1 MKNVFWIIVL
11 IIIVIAIYNAFS
23 YMKKGIQFDNVG
35 SLFKVQYGLQGYNT
49 QVPSSS
55 NGVSNTGAGVGSQ
68 NNQEESSNRNVIQEP
83 QRPNITPPA
92 GFTIDQIS
100 SYYRLVRISGVSP
113 AWSWTSTGQ
122 FTLQADGSLKKGID
136 ITGWRVR
143 SNRGDILIPQAVS
156 NYDPSGLFPEGDII
170 LAPGAQAIFYSSAS
184 PIGRNFRMNKCI
196 GFLDTTYKF
205 NPSLSSYCPAMY
217 ERSEI
222 AGFSGRCQNIIF
234 SLGGCSAP
242 SAAQL
247 NSVSNESACKDFLDR
262 FNYTGCYRKYSLAAD
277 FFSNEWRVWLGSTLF
292 FDSSH
297 DKIQLFDKEGLL
309 VDQYIY

>member
-11 IIIVIAIYNAFS
+11 VIIIIAIYNAFA
-23 YMKKGIQFDNVG
+23 YLKGGIQYNKVG
-35 SLFKVQYGLQGYNT
+35 SLFKVQYEVPQGYGRQAPT
-49 QVPSSS
+49 TS
-55 NGVSNTGAGVGSQ
+55 NGVSNTRLGNNAQ
-68 NNQEESSNRNVIQEP
+68 NNQGSNQNTSQEP
-83 QRPNITPPA
+83 QRPNITPPT

-100 SYYRLVRISGVSP
+100 SFYRSVRISGVSP
-113 AWSWTSTGQ
+113 MWSWTSVGQ
-122 FTLQADGSLKKGID
+122 FTLQSDWSQKKGID

-143 SNRGDILIPQAVS
+143 SNRGDVLISQAIS
-156 NYDPSGLFPEGDII
+156 NYGPSGLSSAGDIV

-184 PIGRNFRMNKCI
+184 PLGQNFRMNKCI
-196 GFLDTTYKF
+196 GYLNSTYKF
-205 NPSLSSYCPAMY
+205 NPPLSSYCPNMY
-217 ERSEI
+217 DRSEI
-222 AGFSGRCQNIIF
+222 AGFSGNCQNIIF

-242 SAAQL
+242 STAQL
-247 NSVSNESACKDFLDR
+247 NSISYESACREFLNR
-262 FNYTGCYRKYSLAAD
+262 FNYTGCYKKFSSNAD